1 MSSAV
6 YELLLRHPQLLD
18 ENTIILTAESDVPPD
33 WINALRQSGSKVL
46 SWDLLTAA
54 AHRSLASGQVVHA
67 LPQAADIDPQQRVIL
82 IWPKSKVL
90 AQALA
95 ELIANRCAE
104 IWVAGENDAGG
115 KSIGK
120 ALQAISSDAN
130 KVDSARRSSLWQ
142 LSLNT
147 ASDFNWLKLARSFN
161 HNGHSYMTLPGVF
174 NHGSLDVGTAL
185 LLEHVP
191 APPRGRLLDLGC
203 GSGVIGLSMKL
214 EEPAL
219 EVTLADIDAFA
230 IRSTQLNSARLQAE
244 ADIVA
249 SDGLD
254 NIDGRFDYLF
264 SNPPFHQ
271 GKETD
276 YAFARELF
284 TAAGRHLTSDGQ
296 IWLVANRHLPYEDW
310 AREFFAEANVMVQE
324 KGFKLLCIH
333 N

>member
-18 ENTIILTAESDVPPD
+18 SNTTILTAENDVPPD

-46 SWDLLTAA
+46 SWDLLTVT
-54 AHRSLASGQVVHA
+54 AHRALPTEQITHA
-67 LPQAADIDPQQRVIL
+67 LPQASDISADHRVIL
-82 IWPKSKVL
+82 VWPKSKVL

-95 ELIANRCAE
+95 ELVANRCSE
-104 IWVAGENDAGG
+104 LWVAGENDAGG

-120 ALQAISSDAN
+120 ALQACSDDTT
-130 KVDSARRSSLWQ
+130 KTDSARRSSLWHVA
-142 LSLNT
+142 LKPS
-147 ASDFNWLKLARSFN
+147 SDFNWLKLARSFN
-161 HNGHSYMTLPGVF
+161 QNGHSYMTLPGVF

-230 IRSTQLNSARLQAE
+230 IRSAQLNSARMQAE
-244 ADIVA
+244 ASIIA

-264 SNPPFHQ
+264 TNPPFHQ

-284 TAAGRHLTSDGQ
+284 SAAGRHLTSDGQ

>member
-161 HNGHSYMTLPGVF
+161 HNGHSYMTLPVVF